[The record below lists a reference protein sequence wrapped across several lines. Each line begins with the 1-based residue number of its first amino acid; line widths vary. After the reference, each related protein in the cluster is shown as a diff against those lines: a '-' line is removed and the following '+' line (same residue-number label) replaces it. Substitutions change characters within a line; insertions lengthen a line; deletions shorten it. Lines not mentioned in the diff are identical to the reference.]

1 MILYTVHIFFIKV
14 IKFDLKFVLY
24 WTDKNQNKIHLTMF
38 GLGASQNE
46 ISMLING
53 RTNKNFP
60 LFFQF
65 MDFVKEGIKIY
76 VYAYIYAYIYI
87 SEAL

>member
-1 MILYTVHIFFIKV
+1 
-14 IKFDLKFVLY
+14 
-24 WTDKNQNKIHLTMF
+24 MF